1 MSELTANRAME
12 ILLVEDNPG
21 DVYLMTRS
29 LEQGNVPKN
38 ISVVGDGV
46 AVLAFLRRQGEYV
59 DAVRPDL
66 VILDLNL
73 PRKNGREVL
82 AEIREDPN
90 LRGLPVLVLSSSKAP
105 EDILN
110 AYTLHANCYIVKPL
124 LLSDFRSAITS
135 IEDFWLKTAQLPPM

>member
-82 AEIREDPN
+82 AEIREDPD

-110 AYTLHANCYIVKPL
+110 AYTLHANCYIVKPCY
-124 LLSDFRSAITS
+124 SAISETRS
-135 IEDFWLKTAQLPPM
+135 PLLRIFG